1 VVGWLFALGAALVVV
16 AWLAHRRRFGRMTG
30 RELSDDDIRRIEAGG
45 RVELDEPLDLEE
57 AAEEEERFWN
67 ESWDEPEPL

>member
-1 VVGWLFALGAALVVV
+1 VVGWLFAVGAALVVV
-16 AWLAHRRRFGRMTG
+16 AWLARRRRLARMTG
-30 RELSDDDIRRIEAGG
+30 RLLSDDDIHRIEAGG